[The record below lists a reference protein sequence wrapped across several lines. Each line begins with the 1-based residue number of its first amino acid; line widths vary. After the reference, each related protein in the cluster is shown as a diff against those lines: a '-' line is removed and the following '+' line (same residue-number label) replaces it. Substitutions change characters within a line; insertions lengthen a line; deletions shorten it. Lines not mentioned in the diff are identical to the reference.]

1 MKVKF
6 VPLDIELEIDPNQSV
21 MELAHKNGIFIK
33 SVCNG
38 VPNCAECR
46 VKIVEGE
53 HNVLPPSSKELQL
66 IGSGHFIDRRRL
78 SCQLHCFGD
87 VVIDVEEQ
95 VKKEGEGPPGSRRF
109 QVELRNEGI
118 VSKAVTGN
126 LIEQDLDLVEQV
138 SQGMETGSGRG
149 GDSGGAKADT
159 ILNLTKESSGG
170 KKANRNRNRRSGKD
184 RKKRAEGTG
193 KPEARAKSKSGESGG
208 KNKEGSSA
216 GGRNRRRRRPKKSQG
231 APGGKNASKE

>member
-6 VPLDIELEIDPNQSV
+6 LPQNIELEINPDQSV

-53 HNVLPPSSKELQL
+53 YNVLPPSRKELTL

-87 VVIDVEEQ
+87 VTVDLSEQ
-95 VKKEGEGPPGSRRF
+95 MRKENEGPPGSRRF

-126 LIEQDLDLVEQV
+126 LIQQDQDIEEAL
-138 SQGMETGSGRG
+138 
-149 GDSGGAKADT
+149 
-159 ILNLTKESSGG
+159 KESSAITPTHAHTH
-170 KKANRNRNRRSGKD
+170 KHTTATHAHSNTKFKSNSNSNSKANSQVNFNSIPEPIPKDSKSRVEALLQNQNQKTNSQPQSQTQSSPNKNKPSRRS
-184 RKKRAEGTG
+184 KKRWR
-193 KPEARAKSKSGESGG
+193 K
-208 KNKEGSSA
+208 
-216 GGRNRRRRRPKKSQG
+216 
-231 APGGKNASKE
+231 